1 MFLPISKNAEQ
12 LVYLRRSQVASAPN
26 SVKIASK
33 LNGNNFDFETKFGR
47 RPASRFK
54 GMLDSQASEQ
64 SSRMNAMENASKN
77 AGAMLDALTLKSGR
91 FSARLFV
98 EKSHSKFAGRLRT
111 YTSGKIQVK
120 LLKFEVKIWYNI
132 DLEDSNSR
140 SRPQLLSPSPS

>member
-1 MFLPISKNAEQ
+1 
-12 LVYLRRSQVASAPN
+12 
-26 SVKIASK
+26 
-33 LNGNNFDFETKFGR
+33 
-47 RPASRFK
+47 
-54 GMLDSQASEQ
+54 MLDSQASEQ

-111 YTSGKIQVK
+111 YTTGSGKIQVK

>member
-12 LVYLRRSQVASAPN
+12 LVYLRRSQVAIAPN

-91 FSARLFV
+91 FF
-98 EKSHSKFAGRLRT
+98 RT
-111 YTSGKIQVK
+111 P
-120 LLKFEVKIWYNI
+120 F
-132 DLEDSNSR
+132 R
-140 SRPQLLSPSPS
+140 